1 MIPQINSNF
10 SEALLDN
17 SISGVFI
24 TTLEGEV
31 VYYNPAFAKIF
42 QINNSISVADLR
54 SELFYVNIS
63 ERQNYIETLIKHGV
77 VENALFQGKKLNGEH
92 FYYRINSKLVEDNQK
107 NKLILGSLID
117 VSHELSYQKTL
128 SDEKNKY
135 FEFINNSVQII
146 QSFDKNG
153 KLLFCNNLWYD
164 KFKFTPE
171 EQKSLNLFDIID
183 ESSKEHCLLLFPEIL
198 KGVPAYD
205 IEVTFKSKTGEKMIF
220 KGNVMPLLKD
230 GEFIASHAFFHD
242 LTDLKNADLKLKNQE
257 SLLNTILNTTP
268 VCLYLKNHK
277 GEYLFSNRVMQ
288 KSVGCN
294 AVGKIDA
301 EIFNNNNVDLL
312 YATDKESILNP
323 DKVVKFNFSMQA
335 ENATSY
341 FYCGKKA
348 LIGADGNPLIFGY
361 SVDITELKQKNNI
374 IEESEKILNSLI
386 ENSNAGFMLINF
398 NPFENEFE
406 TVFKN
411 DYLWQ
416 ATGLSSENLDG
427 KNSFQSWLNE
437 TILNE
442 LVKEE
447 ESLSVDIKNNFNGS
461 FRYFNINFRKIKE
474 DDLGQYKIVIIV
486 NEITEK
492 VELINELEQKLNDNS
507 LLVGEV
513 HHRVKNNLAII
524 DAILELN
531 KYKFNDFQ
539 IDSFLTDIQLR
550 VKTIALVHEKLYKSD
565 SFSRIRLNEYVF
577 EITHYYRK
585 LFEVRNIK
593 SNFVV
598 DISDFITLSIAKAI
612 PLGLLIS
619 ELISNSLK
627 HGISET
633 ETVNIQIQIEKINDQ
648 IKLVFSDSGKG
659 LPDNFDIKKSNGF
672 GFKLILNL
680 IKQLKAEYN
689 LSTQQSFSFTLSFTN

>member
-1 MIPQINSNF
+1 MIPQINSRF
-10 SEALLDN
+10 SGALLHS

-24 TTLEGEV
+24 TTLTGRV

-42 QINNSISVADLR
+42 QINDSMSASDLK
-54 SELFYVNIS
+54 SDMFYANIS
-63 ERQNYIETLIKHGV
+63 ERQNYIETLIKQGV
-77 VENALFQGKKLNGEH
+77 VENTLFQGKKLNGAH
-92 FYYRINSKLVEDNQK
+92 FYYRINSNLVEDDEK

-117 VSHELSYQKTL
+117 VSHEIYFKQSLSE
-128 SDEKNKY
+128 EKNKY
-135 FEFINNSVQII
+135 SDFTNNSVQII

-153 KLLFCNNLWYD
+153 KLFFCNNLWYD

-183 ESSKEHCLLLFPEIL
+183 DSSKEHCLLLFTEIL

-205 IEVTFKSKTGEKMIF
+205 IEVNFKSKTGEKMIF
-220 KGNVMPLLKD
+220 RGNVMPLVKD
-230 GEFIASHAFFHD
+230 GEFIASHAFFRD
-242 LTDLKNADLKLKNQE
+242 LTDLKNADIKLKNQE

-268 VCLYLKNHK
+268 VCLYLKNKK
-277 GEYLFSNRVMQ
+277 GEYLFSNQVMQ
-288 KSVGCN
+288 KSIGCN
-294 AVGKIDA
+294 ALGKSDE
-301 EIFNNNNVDLL
+301 EIFNSNNIDLL
-312 YATDKESILNP
+312 RATDNESILNP
-323 DKVVKFNFSMQA
+323 DKVVNFNFSMQV
-335 ENATSY
+335 ENATNY

-348 LIGADGNPLIFGY
+348 LMGPDGNPLIFGY

-386 ENSNAGFMLINF
+386 ENSSAGFMLINF

-427 KNSFQSWLNE
+427 KHSFQSWLNE
-437 TILNE
+437 TTLNK

-447 ESLSVDIKNNFNGS
+447 ESLSVDVKNNFNGS

-492 VELINELEQKLNDNS
+492 VELINELEQKLKDNS